1 VRDWDNTI
9 IHGKNDVE
17 EVTPHI
23 EESTV
28 RRDPEIS
35 VARESPKRSL
45 MRGRWQFG
53 ERGSGVE
60 EDAKGYL
67 CPDPVLF

>member
-1 VRDWDNTI
+1 M
-9 IHGKNDVE
+9 E

-23 EESTV
+23 EESTG
-28 RRDPEIS
+28 RRDPEIP

-45 MRGRWQFG
+45 MRGRWRFG
-53 ERGSGVE
+53 ERRPGVE

-67 CPDPVLF
+67 HPDPVLL